1 MVALYAVL
9 VQVFGEHSLEDGNEF
24 APVLFAAI
32 TGYTFVGVL
41 VFMKDVMGLLA
52 ELSKSFQYDTENID
66 YSVVSDRLL
75 AVRAA
80 LVSDFLRLKTTQE
93 DEDEG
98 VTSGLCYT
106 QDTEAWNTLWDSVLD
121 GNTHFDDPTSSTVL
135 EFLEGN
141 GTFAGVPLHAKV
153 DGWDDLPK
161 EEQQAHIDLE
171 RQAVTL
177 WMQKFTI
184 AVMSRLSER
193 FPYKDSEVLEQFEIF
208 NPMSKRW
215 PKNEDDFAHYGN
227 AEIDG
232 LCWHY
237 GVPRVG
243 HDADGNPVDMKPMVN
258 SDEVK
263 VGWRL
268 LKSTLK
274 KCRTRGWGIADMY
287 ANCHDNIP
295 DGIKLLIQIRLV
307 VCMNTA
313 CCERGFSLMKL
324 IKSALR
330 NRLYIQTLDALMT
343 ISLVGERYAGES
355 MDNSEFFEEVLKHW
369 EGDSLRNPSQ
379 ARWGNKCAKK
389 ARVSDVWSLLPTQTV
404 QDEPVNEDKS
414 LDQLADIDE
423 ASTTAVALDDT
434 ADNVI
439 DYAGVAPYKPSNG
452 FKLALAAPVAVSN
465 QHLKNRRIALKLP
478 DASWELGTFRKVYR
492 GNVESKKG
500 TSVIYF
506 KSFNKDYHA
515 KLDISEYGPNKH
527 WVIVQKS

>member
-153 DGWDDLPK
+153 DGWDDLSK

-184 AVMSRLSER
+184 AVISRLSER
-193 FPYKDSEVLEQFEIF
+193 FP
-208 NPMSKRW
+208 
-215 PKNEDDFAHYGN
+215 
-227 AEIDG
+227 
-232 LCWHY
+232 
-237 GVPRVG
+237 
-243 HDADGNPVDMKPMVN
+243 
-258 SDEVK
+258 
-263 VGWRL
+263 
-268 LKSTLK
+268 
-274 KCRTRGWGIADMY
+274 
-287 ANCHDNIP
+287 
-295 DGIKLLIQIRLV
+295 
-307 VCMNTA
+307 
-313 CCERGFSLMKL
+313 
-324 IKSALR
+324 
-330 NRLYIQTLDALMT
+330 
-343 ISLVGERYAGES
+343 
-355 MDNSEFFEEVLKHW
+355 
-369 EGDSLRNPSQ
+369 
-379 ARWGNKCAKK
+379 
-389 ARVSDVWSLLPTQTV
+389 
-404 QDEPVNEDKS
+404 
-414 LDQLADIDE
+414 
-423 ASTTAVALDDT
+423 
-434 ADNVI
+434 
-439 DYAGVAPYKPSNG
+439 
-452 FKLALAAPVAVSN
+452 
-465 QHLKNRRIALKLP
+465 
-478 DASWELGTFRKVYR
+478 
-492 GNVESKKG
+492 
-500 TSVIYF
+500 
-506 KSFNKDYHA
+506 
-515 KLDISEYGPNKH
+515 
-527 WVIVQKS
+527 